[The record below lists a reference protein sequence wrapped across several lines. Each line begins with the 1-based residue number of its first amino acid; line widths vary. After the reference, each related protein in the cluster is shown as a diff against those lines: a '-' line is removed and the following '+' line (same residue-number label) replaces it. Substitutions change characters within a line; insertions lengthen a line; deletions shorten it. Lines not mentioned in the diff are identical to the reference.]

1 MTAGL
6 PLTVTAAE
14 MARTAGID
22 PKTFRA
28 ALRRANPKWHAH
40 HEKWEV
46 PFGSAEHHD
55 MGEVLASLTLS
66 EKRAPTSLPRPRSL
80 QSTPRGNSD
89 EAWIIGLCDEVLG
102 EPAIRQHRFPFLTG
116 DPGATGRRSLLPV
129 DAYYPARKLVN
140 EFHEIQHSQPV
151 AHFDKRQTVSGV
163 SRGDQRRRYDERRRT
178 LLPKH
183 GIALIIFDYSEFE
196 RTPAGR
202 LRRTDRDR
210 DVIDQRLRRFIHGS
224 NGDPAN

>member
-6 PLTVTAAE
+6 ALTVTAAE

-28 ALRRANPKWHAH
+28 ALRRANLKWHAH
-40 HEKWEV
+40 YEKWEV
-46 PFGSAEHHD
+46 PFGGAEHHD
-55 MGEVLASLTLS
+55 MSEVLASLTLS
-66 EKRAPTSLPRPRSL
+66 EKRARALHPRARSL
-80 QSTPRGNSD
+80 QSTPREKSD

-102 EPAIRQHRFPFLTG
+102 EPAIRQHRFQFLMG

-129 DAYYPARKLVN
+129 DAFYPTRKLVI

-163 SRGDQRRRYDERRRT
+163 SRAEQRRRYDELRRKV
-178 LLPKH
+178 LPQH
-183 GIALIIFDYSEFE
+183 GIEIVVFDYSDFE
-196 RTPAGR
+196 HTTAGR
-202 LRRTDRDR
+202 LRRTSRDR
-210 DVIDQRLRRFIHGS
+210 QIIAERLRCYTNPR
-224 NGDPAN
+224 NDD